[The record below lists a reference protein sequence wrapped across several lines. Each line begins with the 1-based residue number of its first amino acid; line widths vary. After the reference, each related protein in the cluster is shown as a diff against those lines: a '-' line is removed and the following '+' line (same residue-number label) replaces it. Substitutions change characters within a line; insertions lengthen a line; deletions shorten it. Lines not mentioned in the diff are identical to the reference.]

1 MVDEEM
7 EAELQATL
15 LKDFAIKRSRET
27 IKFREGNVGT
37 REVCVCVCLKMRDFK
52 AVCC

>member
-1 MVDEEM
+1 M

-27 IKFREGNVGT
+27 IKFRKEMWGQG
-37 REVCVCVCLKMRDFK
+37 RCVCVFKDERFQSCLLLMEMIQ
-52 AVCC
+52 